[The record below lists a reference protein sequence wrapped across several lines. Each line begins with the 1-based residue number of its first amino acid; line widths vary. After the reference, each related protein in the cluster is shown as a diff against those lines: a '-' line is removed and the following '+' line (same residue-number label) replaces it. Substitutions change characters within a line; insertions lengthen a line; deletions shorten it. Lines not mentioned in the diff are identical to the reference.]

1 MDWNAKWDWESF
13 ATFGSKATESP
24 KKLQLVDWTIINDG
38 EIDAGSFNL
47 STGGGYSGTS
57 GSDGGHVSSAK
68 SSISASE
75 SSTKEGMQTP
85 DFRLMSCEEFSG
97 NFSKKMELKGTK
109 IWETSPPLEASTGS
123 AEPFIGL
130 KLGKRTYFENSGAGG
145 NVKGASFPVML
156 TPSTTSLKKS
166 KSSGQ
171 NLHIPHCVVEGCNI
185 DLSMA
190 KEYHRKHRVCDNHSK
205 CPKVIVGGHERRFC
219 QQCSRFHNLSEFDD
233 KKRSCRRRLSD
244 HNARRRKPQQET
256 IHFNSTRLSSPLYG
270 GRQQMSYLLN
280 NAPLIHSRN
289 LANTTW
295 DSTSNSKFT
304 LTKGFPTKFME
315 DGVSSDQ
322 MHIPGFK
329 LPHLI
334 NVQSDSAKG
343 LLAPKSS
350 ITEVLNPGSKGSQ
363 FGSSHL
369 DAAPEYRRALS
380 LLSSNSW
387 GPPPVPLNPTHENS
401 SCVMMHGVPECVPL
415 SSSEFC
421 LSGHQSTP
429 HQEIQLFVTPY
440 DTDLF
445 PNMLN

>member
-47 STGGGYSGTS
+47 SS

-85 DFRLMSCEEFSG
+85 DFRLMTSEELSG
-97 NFSKKMELKGTK
+97 NFSKKME
-109 IWETSPPLEASTGS
+109 ASIGS
-123 AEPFIGL
+123 IEPFIGL
-130 KLGKRTYFENSGAGG
+130 KLGKRTYFENSGAGS
-145 NVKGASFPVML
+145 NVKSASLSVMP
-156 TPSTTSLKKS
+156 TPLKKT
-166 KSSGQ
+166 KSAGQ
-171 NLHIPHCVVEGCNI
+171 NLHIPRCVVEGCDF

-190 KEYHRKHRVCDNHSK
+190 KEYHRKHKVCDIHSK
-205 CPKVIVGGHERRFC
+205 SPKVIVGGHERRFC
-219 QQCSRFHNLSEFDD
+219 QQCSRFHNLSEFDE

-256 IHFNSTRLSSPLYG
+256 IHFSSTRLSSPLYG
-270 GRQQMSYLLN
+270 GRQQMSFLLN
-280 NAPLIHSRN
+280 NTQLIHS
-289 LANTTW
+289 NTTW

-304 LTKGFPTKFME
+304 LTKGFPSKCIG
-315 DGVSSDQ
+315 DGVSNEQ
-322 MHIPGFK
+322 MHIPGVK

-334 NVQSDSAKG
+334 NVQCGSAKG
-343 LLAPKSS
+343 LLESKSS
-350 ITEVLNPGSKGSQ
+350 MTEVWNPGSKGSQ
-363 FGSSHL
+363 FASSHL
-369 DAAPEYRRALS
+369 DAAPEYGRALS

-387 GPPPVPLNPTHENS
+387 GTPPMPLNPAHENS
-401 SCVMMHGVPECVPL
+401 SCITQAMIHGVPEGGPL
-415 SSSEFC
+415 SSSEFW
-421 LSGHQSTP
+421 LSGQQSTTIP
-429 HQEIQLFVTPY
+429 RLATNSNFQEIQLCITPY

-445 PNMLN
+445 PSMLN